1 MICVEKANCQ
11 TDSEAAYILVRKIPY
26 IYIYILDILVSL
38 TLILCNIRENLSEN
52 PFFYID

>member
-11 TDSEAAYILVRKIPY
+11 TDSEAAYILVRKIP
-26 IYIYILDILVSL
+26 YIYILDILVSL